1 MVEGHRQG
9 LSDVKPFP
17 FLVEVSAARPEDS
30 MVQPEAAAAQPEDLV
45 VLPEAAEVPEK
56 VVLAVVVSPQLRDTA
71 QMVVMHPHQTILR
84 LPEEY

>member
-1 MVEGHRQG
+1 MVEGHQQG
-9 LSDVKPFP
+9 LSDVRPFP
-17 FLVEVSAARPEDS
+17 FLVEVSAA
-30 MVQPEAAAAQPEDLV
+30 QPEDLV
-45 VLPEAAEVPEK
+45 VLSEAAEDPER

>member
-1 MVEGHRQG
+1 MVEGHQQG

-17 FLVEVSAARPEDS
+17 FLVEVSAAQPEDLK
-30 MVQPEAAAAQPEDLV
+30 VQPEAAATQPEDLV
-45 VLPEAAEVPEK
+45 VLLEAAEVLEQ

-71 QMVVMHPHQTILR
+71 QMVVMHPHQTILH